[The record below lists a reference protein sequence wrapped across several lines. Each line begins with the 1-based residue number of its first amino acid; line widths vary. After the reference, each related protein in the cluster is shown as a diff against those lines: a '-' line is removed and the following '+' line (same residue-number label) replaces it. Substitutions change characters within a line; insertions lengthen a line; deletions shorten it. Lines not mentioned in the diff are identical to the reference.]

1 MKTLTE
7 HIRLVVGARLRA
19 MLRLP
24 AMLRLRAMLRLPA
37 MGRGKSPA
45 SGLLPCAA
53 PLSCSPFLLLPLFL
67 LLVPAARAQWQSTTY
82 NLKGGW
88 NSIYLHGEATYATI
102 DTLFAERTEIIAIWR
117 WNPNPSQIQF
127 SSSSLVPTAGTPE
140 WSVWTRGGSANTL
153 TTLSGQAAYLVQCSG
168 AATDA
173 YSVPIVQKV
182 LPPRSTWVRNG
193 ANFLGFPTRLTG
205 SYPTLAN
212 YFATF
217 PVAIATNSK
226 IYRYEG
232 GALGASNPV
241 QVFSTVSETVDRTQA
256 YWFES
261 AIVGNF
267 YAPLEVSPS
276 NLEGLIYGRNG
287 SLISVRVRNRTAAP
301 VNLTVAP
308 VTSTAAPVGQD
319 QVTAAVPLTYRTFDT
334 ATAAYVFTPVTTA
347 IGVVVG
353 PQSTVELF
361 FGVNRAQMTGATDAL
376 YASLLRFTEG
386 GNLMDVYLPV
396 SARVT
401 SLSGLWIGDV
411 AVSNVLNQTPAQ
423 RFVVDVTRTVPSPV
437 TLTGGRGSGATA
449 TATLGGG
456 ALITLAVTNGGS
468 GYTAAPTVSFSGG
481 GGSGATA
488 TATILGG
495 VVTGLIVDNGG
506 SNYTSAPTVV
516 LSSGGGTGATA
527 TAAVSVRRPL
537 TALTVTNGGSGYT
550 VAPAVVLSGGGGT
563 GATATATIS
572 GGVVTGFTV
581 ANGGSNYT
589 SAPSVSLAI
598 GTGATATATVVSG
611 AVTALTVTSGGS
623 NYTTAPI
630 VAVSG
635 GTGAIATATLVN
647 GSVTGFTITNGGS
660 GYAPTVTSETGALA
674 VQGASATLVP
684 LRLPVGIGGALTY
697 QWKKDGQAIADA
709 TASSLVLSSA
719 DQTASGAFGSTTPRS
734 FPLRVIL
741 HVDDAGT
748 ARLLSHVFMGK
759 LAAAPNNLGLCTLE
773 AALKQ
778 DEKARAQRFTS
789 AHLPLDTVVGSGTGS
804 VGLGQT
810 LERSIF
816 IPHNAPTNPYVHTYH
831 PDHDNRNARFDGPVS
846 AGIESPAITR
856 AFSFAFTTTP
866 PSGTSSQGWGSSV
879 IGGNYTEILSGIRKA
894 RLPDGTTTQ
903 SVTVSGTFVLRRV
916 SELGSLTTN

>member
-24 AMLRLRAMLRLPA
+24 AMLRLRAML
-37 MGRGKSPA
+37 RGKSPA

-153 TTLSGQAAYLVQCSG
+153 TALSGQAAYLVQCSG

-226 IYRYEG
+226 IYRYAG

-241 QVFSTVSETVDRTQA
+241 QVFSPVSETVDRTQA

-287 SLISVRVRNRTAAP
+287 SLISVRVRNRTSAP

-334 ATAAYVFTPVTTA
+334 ETAAYVFTPVTTA

-361 FGVNRAQMTGATDAL
+361 FGVNRAQITGATDAL

-437 TLTGGRGSGATA
+437 ILSG
-449 TATLGGG
+449 
-456 ALITLAVTNGGS
+456 
-468 GYTAAPTVSFSGG
+468 
-481 GGSGATA
+481 
-488 TATILGG
+488 
-495 VVTGLIVDNGG
+495 
-506 SNYTSAPTVV
+506 
-516 LSSGGGTGATA
+516 GGGTGATA
-527 TAAVSVRRPL
+527 TATVSGGPL
-537 TALTVTNGGSGYT
+537 TALTVTNGGSGYS

-581 ANGGSNYT
+581 ASGGSNYT
-589 SAPSVSLAI
+589 SAPTVRLAI

-635 GTGAIATATLVN
+635 GTGASATATLVN
-647 GSVTGFTITNGGS
+647 GSVTGFTLTNGGS

-778 DEKARAQRFTS
+778 DEKARAQRFTA

-810 LERSIF
+810 LGRSIF

-856 AFSFAFTTTP
+856 ACSFAFTTTP